1 VTGGGGRFRD
11 FTLSPR
17 FSGDFG
23 VAGRAVATWS
33 SVWGTVVNLRRVLTW
48 LREQNTR
55 ASGLVVGWLR
65 RVLTWES
72 KKLGHLGDEWE
83 QALTLAAY
91 LFGVEYKPGTLT
103 PDADGLSRPPVD
115 LEG

>member
-1 VTGGGGRFRD
+1 MGYGGELEASTD
-11 FTLSPR
+11 
-17 FSGDFG
+17 
-23 VAGRAVATWS
+23 
-33 SVWGTVVNLRRVLTW
+33 
-48 LREQNTR
+48 LREQKTR

-72 KKLGHLGDEWE
+72 KKLGHLGDEWG

-103 PDADGLSRPPVD
+103 PDADGLSRSPVD

>member
-1 VTGGGGRFRD
+1 VTGGGGIFRD

-23 VAGRAVATWS
+23 VAGRAVATLS
-33 SVWGTVVNLRRVLTW
+33 PVWGTVVN
-48 LREQNTR
+48 
-55 ASGLVVGWLR
+55 LR